1 MAVKSKIIEKSAIN
15 ERCMCADCA
24 EMTTFAG
31 MKTKPTQLEALPTP
45 CYLYDMSLL
54 RDTVDALKAAIAARP
69 VHVHYAMKANSNP
82 EILRLI
88 SGAGFGVDCVSGGE
102 VRLALECGFRA
113 ADISYAGVGK
123 TDDEINLGLDEGIG
137 CFNVES
143 IEELALIGEIAGARG
158 MQAPV
163 ALRIN
168 PDIDAHT
175 HRYITTGLKE
185 NKFGI
190 DRRLLDK
197 AMQVLAQFPSLRL
210 KGLHFHIGSQILTPA
225 PFVELSARVND
236 IVELVTAHGHNL
248 EFINMGGGFGIDYDA
263 PDENPITDF
272 KPFIDAIM
280 DNLRL
285 DGGRHVIIEPGR
297 SLVAQCGTLLARV
310 IYVKEGIEKKF
321 IILDAGMNNLIRPA
335 LYGAHHNIENVSTR
349 SGTTYERYDVVG
361 PICETADVFAE
372 NELLPRTRRGDIIAI
387 RSAGAYGESMSSTY
401 NTRPLQPSL
410 FRE

>member
-1 MAVKSKIIEKSAIN
+1 M
-15 ERCMCADCA
+15 RADCA
-24 EMTTFAG
+24 EMPTFAG

-54 RDTVDALKAAIAARP
+54 RDTIDVLKAAIAGRP

-113 ADISYAGVGK
+113 AEISYAGVGK

-197 AMQVLAQFPSLRL
+197 AMQVLAQFPSLLL

-236 IVELVTAHGHNL
+236 IVEHVTAHGHNL

-361 PICETADVFAE
+361 PICETADIFAE

>member
-1 MAVKSKIIEKSAIN
+1 M
-15 ERCMCADCA
+15 RADCA

-54 RDTVDALKAAIAARP
+54 RDTVDALKAAIAGRP

-143 IEELALIGEIAGARG
+143 IEELALIGEIAGARD

-175 HRYITTGLKE
+175 HVYITTGLKE

-285 DGGRHVIIEPGR
+285 DGARHVIIEPGR